1 MQTRHTFET
10 KLGMLIFI
18 LLFAALGIGCVYIV
32 NYPSS
37 ANDTAVVKRLC
48 NPVTVPY
55 IPPLPPVVELTERQL
70 KQKSLSD
77 DALVSNI
84 KELREWG
91 RLANQRYQ
99 AMIESQL
106 ASCK

>member
-1 MQTRHTFET
+1 MHSRHTFET
-10 KLGMLIFI
+10 KLGIFIFI

-32 NYPSS
+32 NYPSGT
-37 ANDTAVVKRLC
+37 NGTAVVKRVC

-55 IPPLPPVVELTERQL
+55 IPPLPPVVELTEKQL

-77 DALVSNI
+77 DALVNNI

-91 RLANQRYQ
+91 QLANQRYQ
-99 AMIESQL
+99 AMIETQL

>member
-1 MQTRHTFET
+1 MHSRHTFET
-10 KLGMLIFI
+10 KLSMFIFI

-32 NYPSS
+32 NYPTS
-37 ANDTAVVKRLC
+37 ANESPVVKRLC
-48 NPVTVPY
+48 NPVAVPY
-55 IPPLPPVVELTERQL
+55 IPPIPPVVELTEKQL
-70 KQKSLSD
+70 KQKVLSD
-77 DALVSNI
+77 DALVNNI

-91 RLANQRYQ
+91 ELANQRYQ

>member
-1 MQTRHTFET
+1 MHSRHTFET
-10 KLGMLIFI
+10 KLGIFIFI

-37 ANDTAVVKRLC
+37 TNGTAVVKRLC

-55 IPPLPPVVELTERQL
+55 IPPLPPVVELTEKQL

-77 DALVSNI
+77 DALVNNI

-91 RLANQRYQ
+91 QLANQRYQ